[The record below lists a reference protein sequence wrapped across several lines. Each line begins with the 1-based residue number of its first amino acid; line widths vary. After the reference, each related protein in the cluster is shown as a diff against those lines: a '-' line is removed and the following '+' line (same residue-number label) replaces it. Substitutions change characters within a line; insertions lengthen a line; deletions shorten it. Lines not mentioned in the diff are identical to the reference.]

1 MQTFS
6 GDCGC
11 SASVAEVDG
20 CAWCVGIGG
29 VAAAE
34 LPKIVSAPASD
45 LTVVEECARVI
56 TTRGDCGCG
65 ASGAEVDG
73 CAWCV
78 GVGGV
83 AVAEL
88 PSEVVSP
95 AGDLTVVE
103 ECARVVGA
111 SGDCGGGAS
120 GAEVDGVAGCIGVG
134 VFAVAELTVLVVTP
148 ASDLTIVK

>member
-6 GDCGC
+6 GECGRG
-11 SASVAEVDG
+11 ASVAEVDG
-20 CAWCVGIGG
+20 CARCVGVSV

-34 LPKIVSAPASD
+34 LTKIVSSPAAD
-45 LTVVEECARVI
+45 GAVVEECARVI
-56 TTRGDCGCG
+56 SASGDCGGG
-65 ASGAEVDG
+65 ASAAEVDG
-73 CAWCV
+73 IAWCV

-83 AVAEL
+83 AAAEL
-88 PSEVVSP
+88 PSEVISP
-95 AGDLTVVE
+95 ASDLTVVE